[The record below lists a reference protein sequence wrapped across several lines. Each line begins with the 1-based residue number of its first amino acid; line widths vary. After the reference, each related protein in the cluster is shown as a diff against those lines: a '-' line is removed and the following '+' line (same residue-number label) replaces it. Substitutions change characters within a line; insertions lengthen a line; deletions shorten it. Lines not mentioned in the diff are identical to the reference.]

1 MKKEKLAER
10 LKKELGYCFT
20 VKTCDDPQYDFG
32 PYLEGRLNNNAI
44 LQLKVYQDDGYP
56 YWFEILVWE
65 ENPLEELRWSDDCHA
80 ETVTK
85 LIKAI
90 KEQYNQLQKDFKYLG
105 AKERWSNHD
114 TSITSEAKD
123 R

>member
-32 PYLEGRLNNNAI
+32 PYLEGRLNNNAV
-44 LQLKVYQDDGYP
+44 LQLKVYQDDGFP
-56 YWFEILVWE
+56 YWFEFFVWQE
-65 ENPLEELRWSDDCHA
+65 YPLEELGLNDSCTA

-85 LIKAI
+85 LIKTI
-90 KEQYNQLQKDFKYLG
+90 KEQYNQLKKDFKYLEI
-105 AKERWSNHD
+105 KEVEQS
-114 TSITSEAKD
+114 
-123 R
+123 